1 MPRTLFEHLSP
12 DTGAK
17 RVLSLDGGG
26 VKGVLTLGM
35 LKILEDELRRRA
47 GGSPEFRLAD
57 YYDLIGGTSTGAI
70 IASGLA
76 LGLSVDEL
84 TDLYMRIGPD
94 VFGRSVGDGVFLQS
108 KFESKRLRRALQGV
122 LTTKTLGTQDLR
134 TGLAILA
141 KRIDTGSAWVVTNHP
156 LSAFY
161 DPPSDSNIFPNK
173 RYRLVDLVLASAAA
187 PTFFDEVTID
197 IEFDEKRRPI
207 QKGYF
212 VDGAVSANNN
222 PSLQLFMLALEP
234 SYRFGWKAGAD
245 NLMMTSCG
253 TGSRRP
259 GIAGET
265 FQGLPPGL
273 RGVHALRSM
282 IYDTQVQGVMLMQAF
297 SEPKKP
303 WRINSEI
310 GDMRGV
316 CVTGAPL
323 LDYQRMDVV
332 LETKPRVK
340 RRGDPAP
347 PMTGLERIIGREL
360 PAETLDVL
368 DSLDNGQKANM
379 DLLHEIGLGVGRL
392 YVSADYPDPK
402 FDLQDWD
409 SSEPAP
415 AEQSEVEEQ

>member
-17 RVLSLDGGG
+17 RILALDGGG

-35 LKILEDELRRRA
+35 LKPLEDELRRRA
-47 GGSPEFRLAD
+47 GGGADFRLSD

-84 TDLYMRIGPD
+84 IELYMRLGPD
-94 VFGRSVGDGVFLQS
+94 VFGRSAGDGVFLQS
-108 KFESKRLRRALQGV
+108 KFESRRLRRALQSV
-122 LTTKTLGTQDLR
+122 LSAKTLGSQDLK
-134 TGLAILA
+134 TGLAIHA

-156 LSAFY
+156 LGAFY
-161 DPPSDSNIFPNK
+161 DPPADSDIYPNK

-187 PTFFDEVTID
+187 PTFFDEVVID
-197 IEFDEKRRPI
+197 IEFDDKRRPT

-234 SYRFGWKAGAD
+234 SYRFGWKSGAD

-259 GIAGET
+259 SIDGET
-265 FQGLPPGL
+265 FSGLPPGI
-273 RGVHALRSM
+273 RGVHALKSM
-282 IYDTQVQGVMLMQAF
+282 IFDTQMQGVMLMQAF
-297 SEPKKP
+297 SEPRKP
-303 WRINSEI
+303 WRVNSEI
-310 GDMRGV
+310 GEMRGA
-316 CVTGAPL
+316 CVSGAPL
-323 LDYQRMDVV
+323 LDYQRMDVL
-332 LETKPRVK
+332 LETKPKTK

-347 PMTGLERIIGREL
+347 PMTTLERLIGREL
-360 PAETLDVL
+360 PADTLEAL
-368 DSLDNGQKANM
+368 DHLDNGRKENL
-379 DLLHEIGLGVGRL
+379 DLLLEVGLQAGKTFVG
-392 YVSADYPDPK
+392 ADYPDPK
-402 FDLQDWD
+402 FDL
-409 SSEPAP
+409 
-415 AEQSEVEEQ
+415 AEWRST